1 MMKEIQLAENN
12 YQELIKLEE
21 NEIDFTQLSTKIVE
35 VFELLNSTSH
45 EHSQISCNLEF
56 QGSDY
61 VNLEVQEDHSNNQI
75 IVHISFTLNKMQ
87 GDMLVQQLIK
97 KINEKDGELEELRI
111 KQQKCNSYL
120 ESTSEGV
127 FQVFQKFQEQIQEYQ
142 NQNTKLKEELKN
154 AQIKEKQNQIR
165 IENDIAVK
173 YENEKEKAQQQFQM
187 EIEQLK
193 ANLIMSQQQN
203 QENSSQKTILEQQ
216 VKNLQEQ
223 NYSCLLY
230 TSPSPRDQA

>member
-1 MMKEIQLAENN
+1 
-12 YQELIKLEE
+12 
-21 NEIDFTQLSTKIVE
+21 
-35 VFELLNSTSH
+35 
-45 EHSQISCNLEF
+45 
-56 QGSDY
+56 
-61 VNLEVQEDHSNNQI
+61 
-75 IVHISFTLNKMQ
+75 MQ